1 MKQEKSFRL
10 KALLS
15 ILCNLLIV
23 ILTYV
28 NVSTFFHRVGDGNM
42 QVVGTYCF
50 QYFTVDSNILS
61 ALTALLL
68 VCVQIVAL
76 VRKQDLL
83 PQWAVLCKYVGT
95 VTVALTF
102 LTVVFFLGP
111 TQGFLRMFSGN
122 AFYLHLIGPLLA
134 IGSLLFLEKGEKP
147 ITRKQTLF
155 ALAPIFLY
163 ACVYLTMVVIVGWE
177 NGGWFDFYGF
187 NRDGHWYLSFVVM
200 LIAGWAL
207 CMLLRC
213 LYNRVQFGKK
223 KQEERA

>member
-1 MKQEKSFRL
+1 MKQEKSFRC

-23 ILTYV
+23 ILTCV

-68 VCVQIVAL
+68 VCIQIL
-76 VRKQDLL
+76 VRKQDVL

-102 LTVVFFLGP
+102 LTVVFFLSP
-111 TQGFLRMFSGN
+111 TQGFLRMFYGN

-134 IGSLLFLEKGEKP
+134 LGSLFFLEKGERP
-147 ITRKQTLF
+147 ITLKETLYC
-155 ALAPIFLY
+155 LAPIFVY

-187 NRDGHWYLSFVVM
+187 NRGGRWYLSFVLM

-207 CMLLRC
+207 CMLLRWV
-213 LYNRVQFGKK
+213 YNRVQFGKK
-223 KQEERA
+223 KQEETA